1 MSDNT
6 LPPESADTSVPPAS
20 LDETL
25 LSRRR
30 FVSRLSLALAG
41 LAGAVVGVPIVAY
54 LLSPLLNPA
63 RQVWRTVGQ
72 VADFRV
78 GETIEVTFQEPSPL
92 AWAGQTALTAAWL
105 RRTGEQDFI
114 AFAVNC
120 THLGCP
126 VNWRPK
132 AQLFLCPCHGGVYYA
147 DGTVAGGPPPEPLI
161 SFAVRVQGSE
171 VQVLTRPVTF
181 SQRAASRAA
190 GGGPTSG

>member
-1 MSDNT
+1 MSET
-6 LPPESADTSVPPAS
+6 IPPPAAPDSSATARS
-20 LDETL
+20 LEEAV

-41 LAGAVVGVPIVAY
+41 LAGAVVGAPIVAY

-72 VADFRV
+72 VGDFRV
-78 GETIEVTFQEPSPL
+78 GETVEVAFQEPSPL
-92 AWAGQTALTAAWL
+92 AWAGQTSLTAAWL

-114 AFAVNC
+114 VFAVNC

-147 DGTVAGGPPPEPLI
+147 DGTVAAGPPPEPLI
-161 SFAVRVQGSE
+161 RLAVRVQGGE

-181 SQRAASRAA
+181 TQQAASGPSA
-190 GGGPTSG
+190 GRPTRG